1 MCEKRRKKSQ
11 CASQIV
17 DGVAIGSGAH
27 SANGRDSG
35 CWEEQENKTIVVLA
49 LFGL

>member
-1 MCEKRRKKSQ
+1 MKKEEKKSQ

-35 CWEEQENKTIVVLA
+35 CWEEQENKTVVVLA
-49 LFGL
+49 LF

>member
-35 CWEEQENKTIVVLA
+35 CWEEQEYKTVVVLA
-49 LFGL
+49 LF

>member
-11 CASQIV
+11 CASQIIV

-35 CWEEQENKTIVVLA
+35 CWEEQENKTVVVLA
-49 LFGL
+49 LF